1 MKYVYVLLIAA
12 VCMTGCTAR
21 QATTTT
27 VGFIAAGAAGA
38 FGIDMDPYMFSSM
51 AESTADIG
59 FDVADEVKKSQAEKR
74 AIEENK
80 AMDKN

>member
-1 MKYVYVLLIAA
+1 MKYVYVLLVAL

-51 AESTADIG
+51 AESTAEIG
-59 FDVADEVKKSQAEKR
+59 FDVADEVEKAKAEEKSDELMNR
-74 AIEENK
+74 
-80 AMDKN
+80 D

>member
-1 MKYVYVLLIAA
+1 MRYVYVLLIAA

-38 FGIDMDPYMFSSM
+38 FGIDVDPYMFSSM
-51 AESTADIG
+51 AESTADLG
-59 FDVADEVKKSQAEKR
+59 FETADEVKKAKAAKKAE
-74 AIEENK
+74 ELTT
-80 AMDKN
+80 D

>member
-1 MKYVYVLLIAA
+1 MKYVYVLLVAL

-51 AESTADIG
+51 AESTADLG
-59 FDVADEVKKSQAEKR
+59 FETADEVKKAREAKR
-74 AIEENK
+74 AEELVNG
-80 AMDKN
+80 D